1 MPDKILLLIDANS
14 LIYRSFFALPPF
26 TAPDGRPTG
35 ALYGLANALL
45 KILKEIHPEYVFA
58 AYDRPEPTF
67 REQEFADYKITRP
80 ATPSDLIL
88 QLKESKH
95 MMEHF
100 NIMTYE
106 MPGFEA
112 DDLIA
117 TLAEKYKLHED
128 LKIVILSG
136 DHDTLQ
142 LVEDPKISAW
152 IPQKGVSSFTI
163 YDEKTVMEKYGV
175 RPDQIPDYKALVGD
189 KSDNIP
195 GVMGIGPKTASQ
207 IIKEFGSIE
216 DFYSLSPSP
225 INSSYKKL
233 IAGKEIAVLSKR
245 LATVRRDVSLSEVV
259 DLKSLKFGIVSK
271 TDLADYFTE
280 LGFHSLASRLEMIE

>member
-26 TAPDGRPTG
+26 TALDGRPTG
-35 ALYGLANALL
+35 ALYGLANSLL
-45 KILKEIHPEYVFA
+45 KILKEIHPEYVLA

-67 REQEFADYKITRP
+67 REQEFEDYKITRP
-80 ATPSDLIL
+80 ATPSDLVA
-88 QLKESKH
+88 QLKESKA
-95 MMEHF
+95 MMEQF

-112 DDLIA
+112 DDIIA
-117 TLAEKYKLHED
+117 TLTEKYKSRDD
-128 LKIVILSG
+128 LRIAILSG

-142 LVEDPKISAW
+142 LVEDPKVSAW
-152 IPQKGVSSFTI
+152 IPQKGANNFTV
-163 YDEKTVMEKYGV
+163 YDEKAVIEKYGV

-195 GVMGIGPKTASQ
+195 GVSGIGPKTAVG
-207 IIKEFGSIE
+207 IISEFGSIE
-216 DFYSLSPSP
+216 DFYGLSPAP

-233 IAGKEIAVLSKR
+233 IAGKQMAVLSKR
-245 LATVRRDVSLSEVV
+245 LATVRRDVPLPEV
-259 DLKSLKFGIVSK
+259 DLSGLKFGIVSK
-271 TDLADYFTE
+271 KELTDYCTS

>member
-35 ALYGLANALL
+35 ALYGLANTLL
-45 KILKEIHPEYVFA
+45 KILREIHPEYVFA

-67 REQEFADYKITRP
+67 RKQEFEAYKITRP

-100 NIMTYE
+100 NIMTYD

-117 TLAEKYKLHED
+117 TLAYKYKFHEN
-128 LKIVILSG
+128 LRIVILSG

-142 LVEDPKISAW
+142 LVEDPKVSAW
-152 IPQKGVSSFTI
+152 IPQKGVSNFI
-163 YDEKTVMEKYGV
+163 VYDEKAVLEKYGV

-195 GVMGIGPKTASQ
+195 GVAGIGPKTAEK

-216 DFYSLSPSP
+216 DFYSLSPTP
-225 INSSYKKL
+225 ANTVYKKL
-233 IAGKEIAVLSKR
+233 IQGKEMAVLSKK
-245 LATVRRDVSLSEVV
+245 LATVRQDAPLPEVN
-259 DLKSLKFGIVSK
+259 LENLKFGIVSK
-271 TDLADYFTE
+271 ESLADYFDN
-280 LGFHSLASRLEMIE
+280 LGFHSLASRLEVLK

>member
-35 ALYGLANALL
+35 ALYGLANSLL
-45 KILKEIHPEYVFA
+45 KILKEIHPEYVLA

-67 REQEFADYKITRP
+67 REQEFEDYKITRP
-80 ATPSDLIL
+80 ATPSDLVS
-88 QLKESKH
+88 QLKESKA
-95 MMEHF
+95 MMEQF

-112 DDLIA
+112 DDIIA
-117 TLAEKYKLHED
+117 TLTQKYKSRDD
-128 LKIVILSG
+128 LKIAILSG

-142 LVEDPKISAW
+142 LVEDPKVNAW
-152 IPQKGVSSFTI
+152 IPQKGANNFTV
-163 YDEKTVMEKYGV
+163 YDEKTVIEKYGV

-195 GVMGIGPKTASQ
+195 GVSGIGPKTAVG
-207 IIKEFGSIE
+207 IISEFGSIE
-216 DFYSLSPSP
+216 DFYGLSPAP

-233 IAGKEIAVLSKR
+233 IAGKQMAVLSKR
-245 LATVRRDVSLSEVV
+245 LATVRRDVPLPEV
-259 DLKSLKFGIVSK
+259 DLSGLKFGIVSK
-271 TDLADYFTE
+271 KELMDYFTS